1 MKLASSSS
9 GLCKKRTGGK
19 SRSLEKTK
27 KKQEL
32 LLCAKGESM
41 QDFNSSLG
49 FKWGMWDVEGAQYL
63 LTIHNSRVD
72 Y

>member
-1 MKLASSSS
+1 
-9 GLCKKRTGGK
+9 
-19 SRSLEKTK
+19 
-27 KKQEL
+27 
-32 LLCAKGESM
+32 M